1 MNDVDLSKHARA
13 LAASLEPFA
22 GQVYFSPECHRE
34 YQDLGFDGSPAE
46 IAGVAMPDGAAYF
59 TSRGS
64 VMGQVPGSV
73 VAAAF
78 GVFKP
83 EAVQAAVEIGWSR
96 TDATTICAAR
106 TRGAVDHLRRILG
119 ESPEGIDR
127 AVALLRRAVVDLAP
141 AGKPLFAGLQAL
153 DLPDSPLGEAWRLA
167 DMLREYRGDAHVA
180 AWTSAGFDACEIG
193 LVTEL
198 YWGLPPRSYSRSRA
212 WSEADFDAAERR
224 LAHRGLV
231 VDGVLTAAGLD
242 EREQVEVT
250 TDRRCSPFI
259 EALGEDLD
267 DLVELL
273 AGWSRSIREAQGYPA
288 SGPHELAEAL
298 QRG

>member
-1 MNDVDLSKHARA
+1 MNDADLSKRARA
-13 LAASLEPFA
+13 LAAALEPFA
-22 GQVYFSPECHRE
+22 GQVYFSPDCHSE
-34 YQDLGFDGSPAE
+34 YQALGFGGSPADVG
-46 IAGVAMPDGAAYF
+46 GVAMPDGAAYF

-83 EAVQAAVEIGWSR
+83 EAVAAAVEIGWSR
-96 TDATTICAAR
+96 TDAPTICEAR
-106 TRGAVDHLRRILG
+106 TRGAIDHLRRVLG
-119 ESPEGIDR
+119 ESPDGVDR
-127 AVALLRRAVVDLAP
+127 AVELLRRANAGLEP

-153 DLPDSPLGEAWRLA
+153 DVPGTSLGEAWRLA

-198 YWGLPPRSYSRSRA
+198 YWGLPARSYSRSRA
-212 WSEADFDAAERR
+212 WSDADFDAAEAR
-224 LAHRGLV
+224 LAERGLV
-231 VDGVLTAAGLD
+231 VDGALTEQGGA
-242 EREQVEVT
+242 EREQVEVL

-259 EALGEDLD
+259 DAIADDLD
-267 DLVELL
+267 ELVGIL
-273 AGWSRSIREAQGYPA
+273 AGWSASIRDAHGYPS

-298 QRG
+298 RRN